1 MPRRPPLRPLLLGLL
16 LLALPACSSDPE
28 PAPRATG
35 PVDVPAASV
44 DDATRAA
51 CARLVAGLP
60 DEVDPGVERRPVSG
74 DAELTAAWGDPVVTL
89 ECGVPLPDRPEEP
102 VSVNGLVWSVRDIG
116 AGFRW
121 TTTDRVVN
129 VAVEVPDAY
138 PNGAEL
144 INPLVAPVTA
154 VLPAVTPTATPSP

>member
-16 LLALPACSSDPE
+16 LALPACSSGPE
-28 PAPRATG
+28 PAPRASG
-35 PVDVPAASV
+35 PVDVPAAAV

-51 CARLVAGLP
+51 CAQLVAGLP

-74 DAELTAAWGDPVVTL
+74 QAELTAAWGDPVVTL

-121 TTTDRVVN
+121 TTTDRAVN

-138 PNGAEL
+138 PNGVEL

-154 VLPAVTPTATPSP
+154 ALPAATPTPPP